1 MHCKKPRRKRSRSA
15 AGFRHDRATPAA
27 ETPAMPITIERLSA
41 HRGEVGGLPIARAL
55 PVPQRRTIGAWCF
68 LDHAGPARSAPGQG
82 MRVAPH
88 PHTGLQTFSWMMEG
102 EVQHRDSLGTVQRLQ
117 PGQVNL
123 MTAGSGI
130 CHSEEALTPEMHLAQ
145 LWIALPNSRR
155 HGPAAFEHHPLL
167 PRFERG
173 GFAAT
178 LLVGE
183 LEGLRSPCTVYSPLL
198 GLDLLSESEG
208 PAEISLALNPA
219 FEYGLMVTEGECLL
233 APEGGPAEPQQ
244 PGGLLY
250 LAPGATRA
258 TLRAR
263 GRARAL
269 LLGGAPLADDEKPL
283 LWWNFVGRS
292 SEEIH
297 QYAADWNAGAGDF
310 GTVQGFE
317 GERLLAPPVPQLRA
331 PR

>member
-1 MHCKKPRRKRSRSA
+1 M
-15 AGFRHDRATPAA
+15 T
-27 ETPAMPITIERLSA
+27 ITLERLSA

-102 EVQHRDSLGTVQRLQ
+102 EVLHRDSLGTVQRLQ

-130 CHSEEALTPEMHLAQ
+130 CHSEEAQTPEMHLAQ

-208 PAEISLALNPA
+208 LAEISLDLNPT

-233 APEGGPAEPQQ
+233 APEGGPAEPLQ

-250 LAPGATRA
+250 LAPGAARA
-258 TLRAR
+258 TLSAR

-269 LLGGAPLADDEKPL
+269 LLGGAPLADEEKPL

-310 GTVQGFE
+310 GSVQGFE

>member
-1 MHCKKPRRKRSRSA
+1 MA
-15 AGFRHDRATPAA
+15 
-27 ETPAMPITIERLSA
+27 ITIEKLAA
-41 HRGEVGGLPIARAL
+41 HRSEVGGLPIARAL

-68 LDHAGPARSAPGQG
+68 LDHAGPARSEPGRG

-102 EVQHRDSLGTVQRLQ
+102 EILHRDSLGTVQRLL

-130 CHSEEALTPEMHLAQ
+130 CHSEEAQTEDMHLAQ

-155 HGPAAFEHHPLL
+155 FGPATFEHHPVL

-183 LEGLRSPCTVYSPLL
+183 HAGLRAPPTVHSPLL
-198 GLDLLSESEG
+198 GLDLLGEG
-208 PAEISLALNPA
+208 PSAAAE
-219 FEYGLMVTEGECLL
+219 FELRGDFEHGLMVTEGELL
-233 APEGGPAEPQQ
+233 LELDDRAETLT

-250 LAPGATRA
+250 LAPGATRI
-258 TLRAR
+258 TLRAQ

-269 LLGGAPLADDEKPL
+269 LLGGAPLAEEEKPL
-283 LWWNFVGRS
+283 LWWNFVGRTPD
-292 SEEIH
+292 EIK
-297 QYAADWNAGAGDF
+297 QAAADWNAGRGDF
-310 GTVQGFE
+310 GTVTGFD
-317 GERLLAPPVPQLRA
+317 GERLLAPPVPQLR